1 MACKRSG
8 VRFPLAPPLYQYYSN
23 IYLNGLRGNPLP
35 LGYVVTVLHAV
46 SGHRW
51 VTKEGD
57 KSFWD

>member
-1 MACKRSG
+1 
-8 VRFPLAPPLYQYYSN
+8 
-23 IYLNGLRGNPLP
+23 LNGLRGNPLP